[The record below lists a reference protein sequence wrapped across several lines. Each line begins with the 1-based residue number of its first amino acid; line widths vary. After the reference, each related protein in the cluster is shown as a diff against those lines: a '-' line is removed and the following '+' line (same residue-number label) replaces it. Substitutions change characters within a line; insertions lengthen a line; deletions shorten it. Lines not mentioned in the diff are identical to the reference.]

1 LTLLAAMFVALGMGR
16 YTMPLATVFR
26 VLTSGIFNPEAVEGT
41 VEYNVIFQ
49 VRLPRIFLACL
60 TGMALSMSGAVL
72 QGIFRN
78 PLVGPGI
85 IGVASGA
92 AFGAVGA
99 MLMATSALFIMTLS
113 FTSGMVALFLT
124 LSIAGRAGLKSLL
137 AIILGGIV
145 TTAFFSALVS
155 VVTFVAD
162 PRDSLPLIVFWLMG
176 SFSGADVDKVLLLG
190 AVCLVCFA
198 VIFKGRYSINL
209 LALGDEEAS
218 ALGVPVSRLRML
230 FLVMTTLATAAAV
243 SVSGTIGWVG
253 LVVPHIA
260 RLITGPDYR
269 TLVTSSA
276 LLGALYLLV
285 ADTLVRSSPYGEV
298 PIGILSALVGAPV
311 LAYLL
316 RTRTISS

>member
-1 LTLLAAMFVALGMGR
+1 MLLAAMIVALSMGR
-16 YTMPLATVFR
+16 YTMPLETVFR
-26 VLTSGIFNPEAVEGT
+26 VLWNGIFNPEAAAGT

-60 TGMALSMSGAVL
+60 TGMALSLSGAVL

-92 AFGAVGA
+92 AFGAVAA
-99 MLMATSALFIMTLS
+99 MLMATSAAFIMTFS
-113 FTSGMVALFLT
+113 FASGMVALFFT
-124 LSIAGRAGLKSLL
+124 LGIAGRAGLKNLL

-155 VVTFVAD
+155 IVTFVAD

-176 SFSGADVDKVLLLG
+176 SFSGADMDKVLLLG
-190 AVCLVCFA
+190 SICLVCFV
-198 VIFKGRYSINL
+198 VIFKGRYVINL
-209 LALGDEEAS
+209 LALGDEEAN
-218 ALGVPVSRLRML
+218 ALGVQVSRLRML

-243 SVSGTIGWVG
+243 SVSGAIGWVG

-285 ADTLVRSSPYGEV
+285 ADTLVRSAPYGEV

-316 RTRTISS
+316 RTRAISG